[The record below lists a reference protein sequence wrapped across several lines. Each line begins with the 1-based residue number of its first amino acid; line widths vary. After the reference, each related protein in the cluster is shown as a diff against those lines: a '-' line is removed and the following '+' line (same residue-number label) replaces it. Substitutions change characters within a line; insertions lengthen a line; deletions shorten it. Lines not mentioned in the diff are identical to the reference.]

1 MATSQP
7 RMINLAAKRPNSGRA
22 FAAFAAGLVIPGAGY
37 GFERRWIRG
46 LLVFASV
53 VVLFAF
59 GLGMGG
65 KIYSPNAGDVL
76 DILGFF
82 GDIGATGLY
91 LLAHIAGWGQL
102 PAQVVDADYGTKFIV
117 VAGLLNFIAAVDAHD
132 IALGK
137 KI

>member
-1 MATSQP
+1 MTANQAVK
-7 RMINLAAKRPNSGRA
+7 NPNAGHA
-22 FAAFAAGLVIPGAGY
+22 FTAFVVGLVFPGTGY
-37 GFERRWIRG
+37 LFQRRWIRG

-53 VVLFAF
+53 VILFAF

-91 LLAHIAGWGQL
+91 LLAHVAGWGQL

-132 IALGK
+132 IVLGK